1 MSSHLKA
8 KIMLRKSVKE
18 TQMLVGCVV
27 SHEPAGTTL
36 VNTDVRRFSE
46 LWISS

>member
-8 KIMLRKSVKE
+8 KIVLSKSGKEE

-46 LWISS
+46 L